1 METLIV
7 ICLVVVTALLL
18 HDKIVIKRASKKDRH
33 LEKKIPELPEIMG
46 LPKPR
51 ERLIVPN
58 KATGSQKIK
67 LAKQEDSFDAETE
80 GNGFVI
86 KIPQEELDEVF
97 GGEPDFDQE
106 EEEWR
111 RYREPNGE
119 DGFATGVTFDE
130 LSTVGALLQQ
140 EALEPALQEQAVEI
154 VHKIQGTEL
163 YSLLESSIENA
174 SQKIARLLD
183 KTIETET
190 DSGSSTMRK
199 KGLDG
204 FDIGEFV

>member
-7 ICLVVVTALLL
+7 ICLLVVIALLL

-67 LAKQEDSFDAETE
+67 PAKQEDSFDAETE
-80 GNGFVI
+80 GNGFAI
-86 KIPQEELDEVF
+86 RIPQEELDEVF

-111 RYREPNGE
+111 RYAEPNGE

-140 EALEPALQEQAVEI
+140 ETLEPALQEQAVEI

-163 YSLLESSIENA
+163 FSLLEKSVNDA
-174 SQKIARLLD
+174 SKKIASLLD
-183 KTIETET
+183 RSLNSQT
-190 DSGSSTMRK
+190 DFSSSTMRK
-199 KGLDG
+199 SGLDG
-204 FDIGEFV
+204 FDIGKFV

>member
-7 ICLVVVTALLL
+7 ICLLVVIVLLL
-18 HDKIVIKRASKKDRH
+18 HDKIVIKGASKKDRL
-33 LEKKIPELPEIMG
+33 LENKIPDLPEIMG
-46 LPKPR
+46 LPKLR

-67 LAKQEDSFDAETE
+67 PTKQEDSFDAETE
-80 GNGFVI
+80 GNGFDI
-86 KIPQEELDEVF
+86 RIPQEELDEVF

-163 YSLLESSIENA
+163 FSLLENSIEDA

-190 DSGSSTMRK
+190 DSGSSTMRN